1 MFSLNMKNNHII
13 ICKNPFIN
21 LKREH
26 LQTKKK
32 KYFQKNRCKY
42 LKKMD

>member
-1 MFSLNMKNNHII
+1 MKNNHII

-32 KYFQKNRCKY
+32 NIS
-42 LKKMD
+42 KKIDVNT